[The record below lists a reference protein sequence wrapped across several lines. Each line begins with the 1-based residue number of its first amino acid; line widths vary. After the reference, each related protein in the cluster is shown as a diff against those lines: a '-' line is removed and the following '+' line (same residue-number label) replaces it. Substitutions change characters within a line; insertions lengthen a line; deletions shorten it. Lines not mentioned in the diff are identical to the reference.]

1 MRLATLAGLGFLT
14 LAAAAAPALADDA
27 RVVSGPDTRPC
38 PDPLAALAT
47 CYSAKLDTGAYL
59 LAAMPKD
66 WNGNLVVF
74 AHGGPALVPPTA
86 NTSQGDLVRHS
97 HAVKAGYAWIGS
109 SYRREGY
116 GVRMAAEDSD
126 HSRRFFIDR
135 IGKPKRTIFHGQ
147 SYGGLVGSK
156 LVELYAKA
164 PDGSANFDGALFN
177 SGFVVGAPVGH
188 QFRFDLRM
196 VYQYYCKNLPRPDE
210 LQYPLWAGLP
220 AGAKMTL
227 NASGDRR

>member
-1 MRLATLAGLGFLT
+1 MTARIPSSDICHLTSDPWPCDRRSRGAFSRARPWGPQYGRATMRLATLAGLGFLT

-97 HAVKAGYAWIGS
+97 HAVKAGYAW
-109 SYRREGY
+109 
-116 GVRMAAEDSD
+116 
-126 HSRRFFIDR
+126 
-135 IGKPKRTIFHGQ
+135 
-147 SYGGLVGSK
+147 
-156 LVELYAKA
+156 
-164 PDGSANFDGALFN
+164 
-177 SGFVVGAPVGH
+177 
-188 QFRFDLRM
+188 
-196 VYQYYCKNLPRPDE
+196 
-210 LQYPLWAGLP
+210 
-220 AGAKMTL
+220 
-227 NASGDRR
+227 